1 MDKVVASP
9 DEAVADI
16 PDGATL
22 AITGFGRWHRFPR
35 SLTAA
40 VADKGVRDLE
50 IACLVLDPA
59 NGSRGGYGLVGNG
72 QVRKLI
78 AAFAS
83 RAGERSA
90 VDEKIYSGELEV
102 EMVSMGVLVERLR
115 AGGSQIP
122 AFYTRTGVGT
132 ELAAGKEIREFDG
145 VEYVLEKGLR
155 VDFAFLQAWRADRA
169 GNVQFR
175 GASLNI
181 NPVCA
186 KAARIAIVE
195 VQEIVEVGEIAPED
209 VDLPGIYVDRVV
221 LSTVPVTSGPRAPVL
236 PRRDSSTGKTYLG
249 KQALTRAE
257 MAQWA
262 ASILKPGYANLG
274 AGLPTLVSNFVEDR
288 DDVVMH
294 SENGLMGYGKV
305 IASAGRGDTP
315 GVDED
320 LYNASGNY
328 VAIDKGA
335 AFFDTVEAFAMARS
349 GKVNSVLLGAFQV
362 DGEGN
367 LANWKSP
374 QMAAGGI
381 GGAMDLAAADTELI
395 ILVEQ
400 LARDG
405 SSKLMKRCTFP
416 ITAPRCVDVIVTDV
430 AIFRW
435 HDNGFRLE
443 RMAPGFTADD
453 IRQLTDMAFE
463 VSPDLAVPSA

>member
-72 QVRKLI
+72 QVRRLI

-155 VDFAFLQAWRADRA
+155 VDFRVPPGVARRQGGQRPVPRCEPEHQPGVRQGRPDRDRGGAGDRRGRLDRPGGRRPARDLRRPRRAQHRA
-169 GNVQFR
+169 G
-175 GASLNI
+175 
-181 NPVCA
+181 
-186 KAARIAIVE
+186 
-195 VQEIVEVGEIAPED
+195 D
-209 VDLPGIYVDRVV
+209 VR
-221 LSTVPVTSGPRAPVL
+221 S
-236 PRRDSSTGKTYLG
+236 
-249 KQALTRAE
+249 
-257 MAQWA
+257 
-262 ASILKPGYANLG
+262 
-274 AGLPTLVSNFVEDR
+274 
-288 DDVVMH
+288 
-294 SENGLMGYGKV
+294 
-305 IASAGRGDTP
+305 ASAWCCRAGIPRP
-315 GVDED
+315 ARPIW
-320 LYNASGNY
+320 AS
-328 VAIDKGA
+328 
-335 AFFDTVEAFAMARS
+335 R
-349 GKVNSVLLGAFQV
+349 
-362 DGEGN
+362 
-367 LANWKSP
+367 
-374 QMAAGGI
+374 
-381 GGAMDLAAADTELI
+381 
-395 ILVEQ
+395 
-400 LARDG
+400 
-405 SSKLMKRCTFP
+405 
-416 ITAPRCVDVIVTDV
+416 
-430 AIFRW
+430 
-435 HDNGFRLE
+435 H
-443 RMAPGFTADD
+443 
-453 IRQLTDMAFE
+453 
-463 VSPDLAVPSA
+463 

>member
-9 DEAVADI
+9 DDAVADI

-40 VADKGVRDLE
+40 IADKGVKDLE

-59 NGSRGGYGLVGNG
+59 NGSRGGYGLVANG

-90 VDEKIYSGELEV
+90 VDEKIYSGELAV

-115 AGGSQIP
+115 AGGSKIP

-132 ELAAGKEIREFDG
+132 ELAEGKEIREFDG
-145 VEYVLEKGLR
+145 EEYVLEKALH
-155 VDFAFLQAWRADRA
+155 VDYAFLQAWRADRS

-186 KAARIAIVE
+186 KAARVAIVE

-209 VDLPGIYVDRVV
+209 VDLPGIYVDRIV

-236 PRRDSSTGKTYLG
+236 PRRDASTGKSYLG
-249 KQALTRAE
+249 KQALTRSE
-257 MAQWA
+257 MAQWTA
-262 ASILKPGYANLG
+262 AILKPGYVNLG
-274 AGLPTLVSNFVEDR
+274 AGLPTLVSNYIDGR
-288 DDVVMH
+288 DVVMH
-294 SENGLMGYGKV
+294 SENGLMGYGRV

-328 VAIDKGA
+328 VAINDGA

-349 GKVNSVLLGAFQV
+349 GKVNTIILGAFQV
-362 DGEGN
+362 DEEGN

-405 SSKLMKRCTFP
+405 SSKLMKQCTFP
-416 ITAPRCVDVIVTDV
+416 LTARRCVDVIVTDTAV
-430 AIFRW
+430 FRW
-435 HDNGFRLE
+435 HGERFALE
-443 RMAPGFTADD
+443 RLAPGFTVDD
-453 IRQLTDMAFE
+453 VRQITDMAFD
-463 VSPDLAVPSA
+463 VSPDLVATPA

>member
-1 MDKVVASP
+1 MDKVFSSP
-9 DEAVADI
+9 EEAVADI
-16 PDGATL
+16 PDGARL

-50 IACLVLDPA
+50 IVCLVLDPA
-59 NGSRGGYGLVGNG
+59 NGTRGGYGLVGNG
-72 QVRKLI
+72 QVRKLV

-90 VDEKIYSGELEV
+90 VDEKIHSGELEV

-115 AGGSQIP
+115 AGGGDIP

-132 ELAAGKEIREFDG
+132 EVARGKEVREFDG
-145 VEYVLEKGLR
+145 VPYVLERGLR
-155 VDFAFLQAWRADRA
+155 VDFAFLQGWRADRA

-175 GASLNI
+175 GASQNI

-186 KAARIAIVE
+186 KAATVAIVE
-195 VQEIVEVGEIAPED
+195 VQEIVEVGEIPPQD
-209 VDLPGIYVDRVV
+209 VHLPGIYIDRVV

-236 PRRDSSTGKTYLG
+236 PRREAGTGKEYLG
-249 KQALTRAE
+249 KPALTRAA

-262 ASILKPGYANLG
+262 ASILKPGYVNLG
-274 AGLPTLVSNFVEDR
+274 AGLPTLISNYVDDR
-288 DDVVMH
+288 DLVMH
-294 SENGLMGYGKV
+294 SENGLMGYGGV

-320 LYNASGNY
+320 VYNASGNY
-328 VAIDKGA
+328 VSLNQGA

-349 GKVNSVLLGAFQV
+349 GKVNSVVLGAFQV
-362 DGEGN
+362 DAEAN

-381 GGAMDLAAADTELI
+381 GGAMDLAAADTELV
-395 ILVEQ
+395 ILTEQ

-405 SSKLMKRCTFP
+405 SPKLVSKCNFP
-416 ITAPRCVDVIVTDV
+416 VTAEHCVDVIITD
-430 AIFRW
+430 AAMFRW
-435 HDNGFRLE
+435 QGGHFTLE
-443 RMAPGFTADD
+443 ALAPGFTVAD
-453 IRQLTDMAFE
+453 IRAITEMAFE
-463 VSPDLAVPSA
+463 VAPDLAAS

>member
-1 MDKVVASP
+1 MDKVLATP
-9 DEAVADI
+9 EDAVADI

-50 IACLVLDPA
+50 IICLVLDPA
-59 NGSRGGYGLVGNG
+59 NGPRGGYGLVGNG
-72 QVRKLI
+72 QVRRLV

-90 VDEKIYSGELEV
+90 VDEKVYSGDLEV

-115 AGGSQIP
+115 AGGSDIP

-132 ELAAGKEIREFDG
+132 ELAAGKEIRDFDG
-145 VEYVLEKGLR
+145 VPYVLETGLK

-186 KAARIAIVE
+186 KAARVAIVE
-195 VQEIVEVGEIAPED
+195 VQEIVEVGEIPPED
-209 VDLPGIYVDRVV
+209 VDLPGIYVDRIVRA
-221 LSTVPVTSGPRAPVL
+221 TVPVTSGPRAPVL
-236 PRRDSSTGKTYLG
+236 PRRASSTAKTYRGKT
-249 KQALTRAE
+249 ALTRDQMAE
-257 MAQWA
+257 WA
-262 ASILKPGYANLG
+262 ASILQPGYVNLG
-274 AGLPTLVSNFVEDR
+274 AGLPTLVSNHIDGR
-288 DDVVMH
+288 DVIMH
-294 SENGLMGYGKV
+294 SENGLMGYGRV
-305 IASAGRGDTP
+305 VAAAGKGDTP

-328 VAIDKGA
+328 VEINKGA

-349 GKVNSVLLGAFQV
+349 GKVNTVILGAFQV
-362 DGEGN
+362 DEEGN

-405 SSKLMKRCTFP
+405 TSKLMKRCTFP
-416 ITAPRCVDVIVTDV
+416 ITAERCVDVIVTDIAV
-430 AIFRW
+430 FRR
-435 HDNGFRLE
+435 HDDGFHLE
-443 RMAPGFTADD
+443 RVADGFTVEDVRA
-453 IRQLTDMAFE
+453 LTDMAFH
-463 VSPDLAVPSA
+463 VSADRQYA

>member
-1 MDKVVASP
+1 MDKVVSTPA
-9 DEAVADI
+9 EAVADI
-16 PDGATL
+16 PDGARL

-40 VADKGVRDLE
+40 IADKGVRNLE
-50 IACLVLDPA
+50 IVCLVLDPA
-59 NGSRGGYGLVGNG
+59 NGPRGGYGLVGNG
-72 QVRKLI
+72 QVRKLV

-115 AGGSQIP
+115 AGGSKIP

-132 ELAAGKEIREFDG
+132 ELAKGKEIREFDG
-145 VEYVLEKGLR
+145 VPYVLERGLR
-155 VDFAFLQAWRADRA
+155 VDFAFLQGWRADRA

-186 KAARIAIVE
+186 KAATVAIVE
-195 VQEIVEVGEIAPED
+195 VQEIVEVGEIPPED
-209 VDLPGIYVDRVV
+209 VDLPGIYIDRIV

-236 PRRDSSTGKTYLG
+236 PRREADSRKEYLG
-249 KQALTRAE
+249 KPALTRSE
-257 MAQWA
+257 MAKWA
-262 ASILKPGYANLG
+262 ASILKPGYVNLG
-274 AGLPTLVSNFVEDR
+274 AGLPTLVSNYVEGR
-288 DDVVMH
+288 DLIMH
-294 SENGLMGYGKV
+294 SENGLMGYGRV
-305 IASAGRGDTP
+305 IANAGRGDAP

-320 LYNASGNY
+320 VYNASGNY
-328 VAIDKGA
+328 VSLNKGA

-349 GKVNSVLLGAFQV
+349 GKVTSVVLGAFQV
-362 DGEGN
+362 DAEGN

-381 GGAMDLAAADTELI
+381 GGAMDLAAADTELV
-395 ILVEQ
+395 ILTEQ

-405 SSKLMKRCTFP
+405 SSKLVSKCNFP
-416 ITAPRCVDVIVTDV
+416 ITAERCVDVIVTDA

-435 HDNGFRLE
+435 HGDHFALE
-443 RMAPGFTADD
+443 QLAPGFTVEDV
-453 IRQLTDMAFE
+453 RLLTEIPFE
-463 VSPDLAVPSA
+463 VAPDLVRLT